1 MPFVPEEFQKHS
13 LRAHLRNHTNEKI
26 FECTEC
32 LQKFARRHNLKNHV
46 ITKHAKVGDKE
57 KKNMLRKMLNNQN
70 PNISVGHVENYWPKS
85 E

>member
-1 MPFVPEEFQKHS
+1 LCPKNFKKHS

-57 KKNMLRKMLNNQN
+57 KKKYAAKD
-70 PNISVGHVENYWPKS
+70 VEQSKPKYQCGTCGKLLAKK
-85 E
+85 